1 MMPPPAPT
9 DRRAARRLDTF
20 RRLLTNVSEHILP
33 GFGFVLWDGSMVPAD
48 LRPDALAFVI
58 ADEGA
63 VAAMIRRPN
72 VDTFLNLWVTARFD
86 VRNGSIFD
94 LVALRPRTRTRLL
107 VKSLDKALALATLGR
122 FLFVPRG
129 GPWPLETIEI
139 SKTRSDGSEATN
151 KENIHYHYDLSN
163 AFYALFLDPEMVY
176 SCAYFTD
183 WSNDLATAQA
193 DKLDMICRKL
203 RLQPGE
209 TLLDIGC
216 GWGALVCH
224 AARHYGVQA
233 HGVTLSEEQL
243 ANAKEKVARLG
254 LEDKVT
260 LELRDYA
267 RLDGRFDKIASIGM
281 FEHVGIANHPAYF
294 QTINRLLKPG
304 GLYLHHAIALRS
316 KSFERFRR
324 GRRRDA
330 AAATAI
336 GRYIFPGGE
345 LDHVGMS
352 IANLERYNFEV
363 HDVEAWREH
372 YMRTTRLWHDRL
384 SANREAAE
392 REVGREKTRLWIA
405 YLAVVSIAFTQGTV
419 GIFQTLA
426 SKRVR
431 GPSGLP
437 PTRADLYR

>member
-1 MMPPPAPT
+1 MPEAS
-9 DRRAARRLDTF
+9 RARRLDSF
-20 RRLLTNVSEHILP
+20 RRLLAHINARILP
-33 GFGFVLWDGSMVPAD
+33 DVGFVLWDGSTVPAD
-48 LRPDALAFVI
+48 LAADALAFVI

-63 VAAMIRRPN
+63 IAAMIRRPN
-72 VDTFLNLWVTARFD
+72 VDTFLNLWVASRFD
-86 VRNGSIFD
+86 LRNGSFFD
-94 LVALRPRTRTRLL
+94 LAARRPKTRSRDLM
-107 VKSLDKALALATLGR
+107 KSFDKRLALATLGR
-122 FLFVPRG
+122 FLFIPRG
-129 GPWPLETIEI
+129 RPWPLEAVR
-139 SKTRSDGSEATN
+139 KARSGGSEAAN
-151 KENIHYHYDLSN
+151 KENVHYHYDVSN
-163 AFYALFLDPEMVY
+163 RFYELFLDPAMVY
-176 SCAYFTD
+176 SCAYFRD
-183 WSNDLATAQA
+183 WNNDLATAQA

-203 RLQPGE
+203 RLKSGE

-224 AARHYGVQA
+224 AAEHYGVHA
-233 HGVTLSEEQL
+233 HGVTLAEEQL
-243 ANAKEKVARLG
+243 AYAREKVAQLG
-254 LEDKVT
+254 LGDRVT
-260 LELRDYA
+260 LELRDYS
-267 RLDGRFDKIASIGM
+267 RLEGSFDKIASIGM

-294 QTINRLLKPG
+294 ETINRLLKPG

-324 GRRRDA
+324 RRRDA

-352 IANLERYNFEV
+352 IANLERHNFEV
-363 HDVEAWREH
+363 HDVEGWREH
-372 YMRTTRLWHDRL
+372 YMHTTRNWHDRL

-405 YLAVVSIAFTQGTV
+405 YLAVVSIAFAQGTV

-431 GPSGLP
+431 GPSNLP
-437 PTRADLYR
+437 PTRADLYS

>member
-1 MMPPPAPT
+1 MSIAGPT
-9 DRRAARRLDTF
+9 DRKATRRLDSF
-20 RRLLTNVSEHILP
+20 RRLLAHINERILP
-33 GFGFVLWDGSMVPAD
+33 DLGFVLWDGSTIPAD
-48 LRPDALAFVI
+48 LHADALAFVI

-63 VAAMIRRPN
+63 VAAMMRRPN
-72 VDTFLNLWVTARFD
+72 VDTFLDLWVTSRFD
-86 VRNGSIFD
+86 LRNGSFFD
-94 LVALRPRTRTRLL
+94 LVARRPKTRTRELM
-107 VKSLDKALALATLGR
+107 KSFDKPLALAALAR

-129 GPWPLETIEI
+129 GPWPLEAV
-139 SKTRSDGSEATN
+139 RSHKARTDGSEAAN
-151 KENIHYHYDLSN
+151 KTNIHYHYDLSN
-163 AFYALFLDPEMVY
+163 RFYELFLDPEMVY
-176 SCAYFTD
+176 SCAYFKD
-183 WSNDLATAQA
+183 WNNDLATAQA

-203 RLQPGE
+203 RLTPGE

-224 AARHYGVQA
+224 AARHYGVRA
-233 HGVTLSEEQL
+233 HGVTLAEEQF
-243 ANAKEKVARLG
+243 AYAREKVARLG

-267 RLDGRFDKIASIGM
+267 LLEGSFDKIASIGM
-281 FEHVGIANHPAYF
+281 FEHVGIANHPTYF

-304 GLYLHHAIALRS
+304 GLYLHHSIALRS

-352 IANLERYNFEV
+352 IANLEMHNFEV

-405 YLAVVSIAFTQGTV
+405 YLAVVSIAFAQGTI

-431 GPSGLP
+431 GPSSLP
-437 PTRADLYR
+437 PTRADLYQ

>member
-1 MMPPPAPT
+1 MSIAASA
-9 DRRAARRLDTF
+9 DRKAMRRLDSF
-20 RRLLTNVSEHILP
+20 RRLLTHIHERILP
-33 GFGFVLWDGSMVPAD
+33 GLGFVLWDGSTVPID
-48 LRPDALAFVI
+48 LPSDALAFVI

-72 VDTFLNLWVTARFD
+72 IDTFLNLWVTSRFD
-86 VRNGSIFD
+86 LRGGSFFD
-94 LVALRPRTRTRLL
+94 LAAIKPITRTRDLMKSFN
-107 VKSLDKALALATLGR
+107 KSLALTTLAR
-122 FLFVPRG
+122 FVFVPRG
-129 GPWPLETIEI
+129 GPWPLEAIR
-139 SKTRSDGSEATN
+139 KHKVRADGSEAVN
-151 KENIHYHYDLSN
+151 KENVHYHYDLSN
-163 AFYALFLDPEMVY
+163 RFYELFLDPEMVY
-176 SCAYFTD
+176 TCAYFKD
-183 WSNDLATAQA
+183 WRNDLATAQT

-203 RLQPGE
+203 RLKPGD

-224 AARHYGVQA
+224 AAMHYGVHA
-233 HGVTLSEEQL
+233 HGVTLAEEQF
-243 ANAKEKVARLG
+243 AYAREKVARLN
-254 LEDKVT
+254 LQDKVT

-267 RLDGRFDKIASIGM
+267 LVEGSFDKIASIGM
-281 FEHVGIANHPAYF
+281 FEQVGIANHPAYF
-294 QTINRLLKPG
+294 QTVNRLLKPG
-304 GLYLHHAIALRS
+304 GLYLHHTIALRS

-345 LDHVGMS
+345 LDHLGMS
-352 IANLERYNFEV
+352 ITNLEMHNFEV

-372 YMRTTRLWHDRL
+372 YRRTTQLWHDRL
-384 SANREAAE
+384 STNREAAE

-405 YLAVVSIAFTQGTV
+405 YLAVVSIAFTQGTI

-431 GPSGLP
+431 GASGLP
-437 PTRADLYR
+437 STRADLYR

>member
-1 MMPPPAPT
+1 MPEAS
-9 DRRAARRLDTF
+9 RARRLDSF
-20 RRLLTNVSEHILP
+20 RRLLAHINARILP
-33 GFGFVLWDGSMVPAD
+33 DVGFVLWDGSTVPAD
-48 LRPDALAFVI
+48 LAADALAFVI

-63 VAAMIRRPN
+63 IAAMIRRPN
-72 VDTFLNLWVTARFD
+72 VDTFLNLWVASRFD
-86 VRNGSIFD
+86 LLNGSFFD
-94 LVALRPRTRTRLL
+94 LAARRPKTRSRDLM
-107 VKSLDKALALATLGR
+107 KSFDKRLALATLGR

-129 GPWPLETIEI
+129 GPWPLEAVR
-139 SKTRSDGSEATN
+139 KARSGGSEAAN
-151 KENIHYHYDLSN
+151 KENIHYHYDVSN
-163 AFYALFLDPEMVY
+163 RFYGLFLDPAMIY
-176 SCAYFTD
+176 SCAYFRD
-183 WSNDLATAQA
+183 WNNDLATAQA

-203 RLQPGE
+203 RLKSGE

-224 AARHYGVQA
+224 AAEHYGVHA
-233 HGVTLSEEQL
+233 HGVTLAEEQL
-243 ANAKEKVARLG
+243 AYAREKVAQLG
-254 LEDKVT
+254 LGDRVT
-260 LELRDYA
+260 LELRDYS
-267 RLDGRFDKIASIGM
+267 RLEGSFDKIASIGM

-294 QTINRLLKPG
+294 ETINRLLKPG

-324 GRRRDA
+324 RRRDA

-352 IANLERYNFEV
+352 IANLERHNFEV
-363 HDVEAWREH
+363 HDVEGWREH
-372 YMRTTRLWHDRL
+372 YMHTTRNWHDRL

-405 YLAVVSIAFTQGTV
+405 YLAVVSIAFAQGTV

-437 PTRADLYR
+437 PTRADLYS

>member
-1 MMPPPAPT
+1 MSMAAPT
-9 DRRAARRLDTF
+9 DQKATRRLVGF
-20 RRLLTNVSEHILP
+20 RRLLTHIHERILP
-33 GFGFVLWDGSMVPAD
+33 GLGFVLWDGSTVPAD
-48 LRPDALAFVI
+48 LRSDALAFVI

-63 VAAMIRRPN
+63 IAAMIRRPN
-72 VDTFLNLWVTARFD
+72 IDTLLNLWVTSRFD
-86 VRNGSIFD
+86 LRNGSFFD
-94 LVALRPRTRTRLL
+94 LAACRPKTRTRELM
-107 VKSLDKALALATLGR
+107 KSFDKRLAAVTLAR

-129 GPWPLETIEI
+129 GPWPLEAA
-139 SKTRSDGSEATN
+139 RRGNVRVYGREATN
-151 KENIHYHYDLSN
+151 KTNIHYHYDLSN
-163 AFYALFLDPEMVY
+163 RFYELFLDPEMVY
-176 SCAYFTD
+176 SCAYFKD
-183 WSNDLATAQA
+183 WNNDLATAQA

-203 RLQPGE
+203 RLRPGD
-209 TLLDIGC
+209 TFLDIGC

-224 AARHYGVQA
+224 AAKHYGVQA
-233 HGVTLSEEQL
+233 HGVTLAEEQF
-243 ANAKEKVARLG
+243 AYAREKVAQLG
-254 LEDKVT
+254 LQDRVT
-260 LELRDYA
+260 LELRDYS
-267 RLDGRFDKIASIGM
+267 LLEGRFDKIASIGM
-281 FEHVGIANHPAYF
+281 FEHVGIANHPTYF
-294 QTINRLLKPG
+294 RTINRLLKPG

-352 IANLERYNFEV
+352 IANLEMHNFEV

-372 YMRTTRLWHDRL
+372 YMHTTRLWHDRL
-384 SANREAAE
+384 SANGEPAE

-405 YLAVVSIAFTQGTV
+405 YLAVVSIAFTQGTI

-426 SKRVR
+426 SNRVR

>member
-1 MMPPPAPT
+1 MSMAAPT
-9 DRRAARRLDTF
+9 DQKATRRLVGF
-20 RRLLTNVSEHILP
+20 RRLLTHIHERILP
-33 GFGFVLWDGSMVPAD
+33 GLGFVLWDGSTVPAD
-48 LRPDALAFVI
+48 LRSDALAFVI

-63 VAAMIRRPN
+63 IAAMIRRPN
-72 VDTFLNLWVTARFD
+72 IDTLLNLWVTSRFD
-86 VRNGSIFD
+86 LRNGSFFD
-94 LVALRPRTRTRLL
+94 LAACRPKTRTRELM
-107 VKSLDKALALATLGR
+107 KSFDKRLAAVTLAR

-129 GPWPLETIEI
+129 GPWPLEAA
-139 SKTRSDGSEATN
+139 RRGNVRVDGREATN
-151 KENIHYHYDLSN
+151 KTNIHYHYDLSN
-163 AFYALFLDPEMVY
+163 RFYELFLDPEMVY
-176 SCAYFTD
+176 SCAYFKD
-183 WSNDLATAQA
+183 WNNDLATAQA

-203 RLQPGE
+203 RLRPGD
-209 TLLDIGC
+209 TFLDIGC

-224 AARHYGVQA
+224 AAKHYGVQA
-233 HGVTLSEEQL
+233 HGVTLAEEQF
-243 ANAKEKVARLG
+243 AYAREKVAQLG
-254 LEDKVT
+254 LQDRVT
-260 LELRDYA
+260 LELRDYS
-267 RLDGRFDKIASIGM
+267 LLEGRFDKIASIGM
-281 FEHVGIANHPAYF
+281 FEHVGIANHPTYF
-294 QTINRLLKPG
+294 RTINRLLKPG

-324 GRRRDA
+324 GRRDA

-352 IANLERYNFEV
+352 IANLEMHNFEV

-372 YMRTTRLWHDRL
+372 YMHTTRLWHDRL
-384 SANREAAE
+384 SANGEPAE

-405 YLAVVSIAFTQGTV
+405 YLAVVSIAFTQGTI

-426 SKRVR
+426 SNRVR

>member
-1 MMPPPAPT
+1 MSVTVPT
-9 DRRAARRLDTF
+9 DRKAARRLEQF
-20 RRLLTNVSEHILP
+20 RRLLAHVHERILP
-33 GFGFVLWDGSMVPAD
+33 DLGFVLWDGSTVPAD
-48 LRPDALAFVI
+48 LGSGALALLI

-63 VAAMIRRPN
+63 VAAMMRRPN
-72 VDTFLNLWVTARFD
+72 IDTFLNLWVTSRFD
-86 VRNGSIFD
+86 LRNGTFFD
-94 LVALRPRTRTRLL
+94 LAGRRPRMRSRTLM
-107 VKSLDKALALATLGR
+107 KSFDKRLALTTLAK
-122 FLFVPRG
+122 FLFVPAG
-129 GPWPLETIEI
+129 GPWPLEAVR
-139 SKTRSDGSEATN
+139 KTKVRTDGSDAANRT
-151 KENIHYHYDLSN
+151 NIHYHYDLSN
-163 AFYALFLDPEMVY
+163 RFYEFFLDPEMVY

-183 WSNDLATAQA
+183 WNNDLATAQA
-193 DKLDMICRKL
+193 DKLDIICRKL
-203 RLQPGE
+203 RLKPTD

-224 AARHYGVQA
+224 AATHYGVRA
-233 HGVTLSEEQL
+233 YGVTQAEQQF
-243 ANAKEKVARLG
+243 AYAREKVARLG

-260 LELRDYA
+260 IELRDYA
-267 RLDGRFDKIASIGM
+267 LVEGSFDKIASIGM

-294 QTINRLLKPG
+294 QAVNRLLKPG
-304 GLYLHHAIALRS
+304 GLYLHHSIALRS
-316 KSFERFRR
+316 KSFERFRQS
-324 GRRRDA
+324 RRAA

-345 LDHVGMS
+345 LDHLGMS

-405 YLAVVSIAFTQGTV
+405 YLAVVSMAFMQGTV

-431 GPSGLP
+431 GSSGLP
-437 PTRADLYR
+437 PTRADLYA